1 MLRSAISDYLGR
13 AERAVQQCLDAYVEQ
28 YLEEVLTPERVNL
41 RIRIRFVTG
50 HLLEISEAIIADNSH
65 LNFLDYR
72 FHFQD
77 ESNRMVFRYDSTPH
91 FPNLPNFPHHRHLPD
106 AVIESDKPSVD
117 QVLMEAQAHLGA
129 E

>member
-1 MLRSAISDYLGR
+1 MLRSVISDYLSR
-13 AERAVQQCLDAYVEQ
+13 AERAVLQCPDAYVEQ

-41 RIRIRFVTG
+41 RIRIRFVIG
-50 HLLEISEAIIADNSH
+50 HLLEISEAIITDNSH
-65 LNFLDYR
+65 LDFLDYR

-91 FPNLPNFPHHRHLPD
+91 FPNLQSFPHHKHLPN
-106 AVIESDKPSVD
+106 AVIKSDKPSVD
-117 QVLMEAQAHLGA
+117 QVLMEAQAYLGA